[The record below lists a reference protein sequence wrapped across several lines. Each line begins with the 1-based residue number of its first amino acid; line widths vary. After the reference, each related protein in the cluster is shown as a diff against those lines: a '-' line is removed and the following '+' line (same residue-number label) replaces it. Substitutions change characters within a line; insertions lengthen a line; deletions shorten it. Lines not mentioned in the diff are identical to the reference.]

1 MSTSLTRLSLRLIV
15 PAIALAAVIAAGE
28 PLPAAQPGTQ
38 VVVMQEA
45 DAAFALALRTE
56 AASLRQEADAAKK
69 AASRSASQMR
79 WFLTLP
85 AAGSRRTPASATPS
99 SAS

>member
-45 DAAFALALRTE
+45 DAAFALAL
-56 AASLRQEADAAKK
+56 
-69 AASRSASQMR
+69 
-79 WFLTLP
+79 LT
-85 AAGSRRTPASATPS
+85 SNNASANMARNTPEGGRS
-99 SAS
+99 SMIPSGC